1 MLSAVSPADERKMD
15 QESLVKVDALL
26 HPSPLRGVCGS
37 SKLEKQ
43 TVVTI
48 LDTDS
53 IYTVQ
58 NG

>member
-1 MLSAVSPADERKMD
+1 MD
-15 QESLVKVDALL
+15 QERLVRVDALVYL
-26 HPSPLRGVCGS
+26 PPLRGVYGS
-37 SKLEKQ
+37 STLEKQ

-53 IYTVQ
+53 TYTVQ